1 MACVKLREIKE
12 KLGLTLL
19 TTNISD
25 LLDREVSKAF
35 VSDLLSNALAN
46 APRKG
51 LLITQQT
58 HMNVIAVAVHC
69 ELYAVIFVQ
78 GRTAE
83 KEVIDKAEEEKI
95 LLFASDK
102 TAFDI
107 AGELYAMGIRGSD

>member
-1 MACVKLREIKE
+1 MSSVKLIDIKE

-19 TTNISD
+19 TPNISD
-25 LLDREVSKAF
+25 LLEGEVSKAF
-35 VSDLLSNALAN
+35 VSDLLSNVLAN

-51 LLITQQT
+51 LLVTLQT

-69 ELYAVIFVQ
+69 ELCAVVFVQ

-83 KEVIDKAEEEKI
+83 EAVIMKAEEEKI
-95 LLFASDK
+95 LLFSSPK

-107 AGELYAMGIRGSD
+107 AGELYAMGIRGE